1 MLASLFVASDD
12 QINTLYLNAVRRSHV
27 SGRIFVSKS
36 FSFRI
41 PKRQR
46 GLVDLFAIPAWTSI
60 HSFRP
65 CVSTRQ
71 TMCVTNR
78 TEQDRTGQ
86 DMLVGFVS
94 GIWLRYLSLLILS
107 NHHPPGAFGKIW
119 THSEKRTYGVPI
131 QNPKRKHS
139 RPLTEV
145 WTVPVSVCSKCD
157 TCFKI
162 ECPFLDVTT
171 HESKPALV
179 VEVWNGIDLIPDC
192 HINDLSRVAFLTQEF
207 EIDSP

>member
-1 MLASLFVASDD
+1 MLYDAATFPDA
-12 QINTLYLNAVRRSHV
+12 
-27 SGRIFVSKS
+27 
-36 FSFRI
+36 FSFLSPFHFVFPSVREVWLI
-41 PKRQR
+41 YLLYQLEPRFILSVLACRQ
-46 GLVDLFAIPAWTSI
+46 DKQ
-60 HSFRP
+60 
-65 CVSTRQ
+65 CVSPTEQ
-71 TMCVTNR
+71 NR
-78 TEQDRTGQ
+78 TGYASGFRFWN
-86 DMLVGFVS
+86 LVALPFPFDS
-94 GIWLRYLSLLILS
+94 FE
-107 NHHPPGAFGKIW
+107 PPSTRRLCKIW